1 MLFSYS
7 IRVGDLVQATP
18 ESNSAIPDHSGKI
31 SKSELKKVLQALNIK
46 ASEKELGQLMAQ
58 MDADNSGEIDYNEF
72 KNVMGASFFKKHS
85 RQELQVAFKKFDA
98 DGNGFISTKELG
110 DILSRLGRRLS
121 QRDIEA
127 MVKSLDTSGDGKIS
141 FDEFCQLFD

>member
-1 MLFSYS
+1 
-7 IRVGDLVQATP
+7 
-18 ESNSAIPDHSGKI
+18 
-31 SKSELKKVLQALNIK
+31 
-46 ASEKELGQLMAQ
+46 
-58 MDADNSGEIDYNEF
+58 MDADNSGEIDYSEF